1 MNENDIT
8 TVKLVINS
16 ESANSELGKVKKNIE
31 DLTGKLLEA
40 SKAGDKV
47 LADIYTKDIKKAEAQ
62 MKRIETRAKTV
73 EGVLQ
78 NLDKATPKKLKDT
91 MNAISKELN
100 SGNIERGS
108 KEWNTLTEAMR
119 RCDEQLKS
127 IRTEMKAAPKDMRSL
142 SDKVADWG
150 QKWVGISTTFTL
162 GKNMVGN
169 VISQARQYVQAYA
182 TMQEAEANV
191 IKYTGMTREQVADL
205 NEELKKMDT
214 RTPREQLNALAGDA
228 GRLGITTKEAVLE
241 YVDAADKINVA
252 LGEDLGEDAT
262 KNIAKLAQMFGEDDT
277 LGLRGAML
285 ATGSTVNTLGQKSA
299 AAESF
304 LVQFT
309 ARVGGAA
316 HQAKIAQTDILGFAA
331 AMDENMLR
339 EETSATAYQKILM
352 KMYTDTDKFANAA
365 GIELSTFSKLLKEDA
380 NEALLQFAEGLSKK
394 GGLADLAPI
403 FGDLQTEGAGVST
416 VLSVM
421 AGKAD
426 EIREHQKLANEAYRE
441 GTSILEEFE
450 VQNGTVQAGLDKAK
464 KHFAEIGIKLGEQLL
479 PLMTRGVHLTSTWL
493 KILSSMISFMVK
505 YNVEILTVAGSI
517 AFYVAMIN
525 KEIIANKLRVF
536 WEGKVVTAFK
546 ATMAASKKLWATLAA
561 NPWAALVAVVTSL
574 TVIIAR
580 YIKRTREAQQATSA
594 LAEAQSEA
602 SKETK
607 TEEERIRRLL
617 SIAKEEKRSK
627 EERLEAIKKLNE
639 ISPEYFKNL
648 SLETINTDKAT
659 QAVNRYITAMRLK
672 KQIEKAEAK
681 KEEIE
686 GKIDGLYDL
695 SLEPTKLSFW
705 DSLKVSLPFGKK
717 MGMAGAEVA
726 SEKRLELRE
735 QVKQLQKE
743 NKILEQ
749 NIEKWVNEL
758 IALQSTNPEKTGGGG
773 GGGGTP
779 SDDAIKAAKAELQR
793 QAELQKM
800 QQRLLYESGQVNQE
814 QYAKALLDIDAE
826 MYAAQRDLYA
836 EHSAEWLELENK
848 RLDTEKQKRKE
859 SNDWSM
865 ADIERQEK
873 EETKLLK
880 EQHAKGVVSDKQY
893 QEELTRIQVK
903 YLRRRAEEAK
913 KWGQDSRQ
921 YEEQAEQLLLDDQ
934 LAKQR
939 EFLEKATAMRE
950 EYSKKSIEQ
959 RKTDEL
965 ALLDELYKKQ
975 LVSEEEYQR
984 FKKQIEYKYAKEGQG
999 DSTANLGGSTDDLS
1013 QGVLAIGDAI
1023 DNLNA
1028 KLLDGKAE
1036 WEDYAAIAVQSIGM
1050 INAIMG
1056 AASQYME
1063 ACYDAESAAVE
1074 ARYDKEI
1081 EAAGGNQ
1088 KKIKAIEKRK
1098 QDELA
1103 ELKTKYN
1110 ERAMAIEIA
1119 QAVASTAMAAINAY
1133 ASAAA
1138 IPAVGYILG
1147 PIAAAAALAAGGLQ
1161 IATIKKQHQAEAAGY
1176 YSGGFTGGRRYRQV
1190 AGVVHEGEFV
1200 ANHEAVNNPN
1210 VLPILNLIDQAQRN
1224 NTVGSLTAA
1233 DVSRSISAP
1242 LGTAA
1247 GVQAAVPT
1255 IQVVDS
1261 GQQRTAETIDRL
1273 ADVLEDGIQSYTVLE
1288 GPDGFEAKW
1297 NKYQQLKKNKKG

>member
-40 SKAGDKV
+40 RKAGDKV

-78 NLDKATPKKLKDT
+78 NLDKATPKKLKET
-91 MNAISKELN
+91 MNAIVKELN

-108 KEWNTLTEAMR
+108 KEWKVLTEALR
-119 RCDEQLKS
+119 KCKAELADVNK
-127 IRTEMKAAPKDMRSL
+127 EMSAAGSN
-142 SDKVADWG
+142 SDRFAKWG
-150 QKWVGISTTFTL
+150 QKWVGIVTTFSL
-162 GKNMVGN
+162 GKDLANQV
-169 VISQARQYVQAYA
+169 VSTARQYVQAYA
-182 TMQEAEANV
+182 TMQEAESQV
-191 IKYTGMTREQVADL
+191 IKYTGMTREEVADL

-441 GTSILEEFE
+441 GTSILAEFE

-464 KHFAEIGIKLGEQLL
+464 KNFAEIGIKLGEQLL
-479 PLMTRGVHLTSTWL
+479 PIMANGIHLTSTGL
-493 KILSSMISFMVK
+493 KLLSSMISFMVK

-536 WEGKVVTAFK
+536 WETKVVVAFK

-561 NPWAALVAVVTSL
+561 NPYTALIAAVTSL

-580 YIKRTREAQQATSA
+580 YIKRTNEAARAARA
-594 LAEAQSEA
+594 LAEVQSA
-602 SKETK
+602 AAKETK
-607 TEEERIRRLL
+607 TEEDQMRRLL
-617 SIAKEEKRSK
+617 SIAQDEKRTK

-639 ISPEYFKNL
+639 ISPEYLGNL
-648 SLETINTDKAT
+648 NLETINTDKAT

-672 KQIEKAEAK
+672 KKIEKAEAK
-681 KEEIE
+681 REELAEGIE
-686 GKIDGLYDL
+686 EDTEKQSSKTGWANLLQRMGNNTLATLILLNGANNLAKD
-695 SLEPTKLSFW
+695 
-705 DSLKVSLPFGKK
+705 VSAKQEQ
-717 MGMAGAEVA
+717 MA
-726 SEKRLELRE
+726 ELD
-735 QVKQLQKE
+735 K
-743 NKILEQ
+743 
-749 NIEKWVNEL
+749 NIEQWTSDLLK
-758 IALQSTNPEKTGGGG
+758 LQATTSTNTNGGGG
-773 GGGGTP
+773 GGGGNP
-779 SDDAIKAAKAELQR
+779 DDDAIKAAKAELQR
-793 QAELQKM
+793 LADIQKLK
-800 QQRLLYESGQVNQE
+800 QRLLYESGQVNQE

-880 EQHAKGVVSDKQY
+880 EQHAKGIVSDKQY
-893 QEELTRIQVK
+893 QEELTKIQVK

-913 KWGQDSRQ
+913 KWGQDARQ

-939 EFLEKATAMRE
+939 EFLEKAAAMRE

-965 ALLDELYKKQ
+965 ALLDELYSRQ
-975 LVSEEEYQR
+975 MVSEAEYQKFR
-984 FKKQIEYKYAKEGQG
+984 KQIEYKYAKEEQG

-1056 AASQYME
+1056 AASEYME
-1063 ACYDAESAAVE
+1063 ACYDAEAAAVE
-1074 ARYDKEI
+1074 ERYDKEI
-1081 EAAGGNQ
+1081 DAAGNN
-1088 KKIKAIEKRK
+1088 KKKVKDLEAKKEA
-1098 QDELA
+1098 ELA

-1110 ERAMAIEIA
+1110 ERAMKIEIA
-1119 QAVASTAMAAINAY
+1119 QAVASTAMSAINAY

-1138 IPAVGYILG
+1138 IPVIGWIMG
-1147 PIAAAAALAAGGLQ
+1147 PIAAAAALAAGALQ
-1161 IATIKKQHQAEAAGY
+1161 IASIKKQHQAESAGY
-1176 YSGGFTGGRRYRQV
+1176 YEGGFTGGRKYKQV

-1200 ANHEAVNNPN
+1200 ANHDAVNNPN
-1210 VLPILNLIDQAQRN
+1210 LMPVLSLIDQAQKT

-1242 LGTAA
+1242 LATNA
-1247 GVQAAVPT
+1247 GVASAVPS

-1273 ADVLEDGIQSYTVLE
+1273 ADVLESGIQSYTVLD
-1288 GPDGFEAKW
+1288 GPDGLDAKW
-1297 NKYQQLKKNKKG
+1297 NKYKQLKKNKEG

>member
-31 DLTGKLLEA
+31 DLKGKLLEA
-40 SKAGDKV
+40 RKAGDNV

-78 NLDKATPKKLKDT
+78 NLDRATPKKLKET

-127 IRTEMKAAPKDMRSL
+127 IRSEMKAAPKDMRSL

-150 QKWVGISTTFTL
+150 QKWVGISTTFTV
-162 GKNMVGN
+162 GKNLAAGVVAN
-169 VISQARQYVQAYA
+169 ARQYVQAYA
-182 TMQEAEANV
+182 DMQEAESQV
-191 IKYTGMTREQVADL
+191 IKYTGMAREQVADL
-205 NEELKKMDT
+205 NEDLKKMDT

-228 GRLGITTKEAVLE
+228 GRLGITSKEGILE
-241 YVDAADKINVA
+241 FVDAADKINVA
-252 LGEDLGEDAT
+252 LGEDLGEDAV
-262 KNIAKLAQMFGEDDT
+262 KNIGKLAQMFGEDKN

-285 ATGSTVNTLGQKSA
+285 ATGSTINAVAQSCSA
-299 AAESF
+299 SEPF

-309 ARVGGAA
+309 SRVAGAA
-316 HQAKIAQTDILGFAA
+316 HQAGIAQADILGFAA
-331 AMDENMLR
+331 SMDENMLR

-403 FGDLQTEGAGVST
+403 FGDLKTEGAGVST

-441 GTSILEEFE
+441 GTSILAEFE

-464 KHFAEIGIKLGEQLL
+464 KHFAEIGITLGEQLL
-479 PLMTRGVHLTSTWL
+479 PIMTNGIHLTSKGMKL
-493 KILSSMISFMVK
+493 LSSMIAFMVK

-536 WEGKVVTAFK
+536 WETKVVVAFK

-561 NPWAALVAVVTSL
+561 NPYTALIAAVTSL

-580 YIKRTREAQQATSA
+580 YIKRTNEAARAASA
-594 LAEAQSEA
+594 LAEVQRAA
-602 SKETK
+602 AKETK
-607 TEEERIRRLL
+607 TEEEQMRRLL
-617 SIAKEEKRSK
+617 SIAKDEKRSK
-627 EERLEAIKKLNE
+627 EERLVAIKQLNE
-639 ISPEYFKNL
+639 ISPEYLGNL
-648 SLETINTDKAT
+648 NLEAINTDKAT

-672 KQIEKAEAK
+672 KKIEKAEAK
-681 KEEIE
+681 REELTEGIE
-686 GKIDGLYDL
+686 QD
-695 SLEPTKLSFW
+695 
-705 DSLKVSLPFGKK
+705 
-717 MGMAGAEVA
+717 
-726 SEKRLELRE
+726 
-735 QVKQLQKE
+735 
-743 NKILEQ
+743 
-749 NIEKWVNEL
+749 IEKQTSKTGWAKMFQRMGNTPLAELILMNNAINLAKDVSAKQAQMEELDKSIEQWTSDL
-758 IALQSTNPEKTGGGG
+758 IALQATGSTNTNGGGG
-773 GGGGTP
+773 GGGGNP
-779 SDDAIKAAKAELQR
+779 EVEEAKKKLQL

-800 QQRLLYESGQVNQE
+800 VQRLKYEEGQINHE
-814 QYAKALLDIDAE
+814 QYTQALLAIDE
-826 MYAAQRDLYA
+826 DMYEQQRDLYVKDT
-836 EHSAEWLELENK
+836 AEWLELENK
-848 RLDTEKQKRKE
+848 RLDTAQKKRDTEKENRKKQH
-859 SNDWSM
+859 DWSI

-873 EETKLLK
+873 EELNAKKQELAEGKIT
-880 EQHAKGVVSDKQY
+880 EQQY
-893 QEELTRIQVK
+893 QEEVLRIREE
-903 YLRRRAEEAK
+903 YLNRRIDLSKEY
-913 KWGQDSRQ
+913 GQDATK
-921 YEEQAEQLLLDDQ
+921 YEEEKEQMLLDDQ
-934 LAKQR
+934 LEKQR
-939 EFLEKATAMRE
+939 QFLEKVNEMRK
-950 EYSKKSIEQ
+950 EYSKKSIEE
-959 RKTDEL
+959 RKADEL
-965 ALLDELYKKQ
+965 AWLEELKKKGMISD
-975 LVSEEEYQR
+975 SEYDR
-984 FKKQIEYKYAKEGQG
+984 FKGQINYKYDKEDQN
-999 DSTANLGGSTDDLS
+999 DNTANLGGSTDDLS
-1013 QGVLAIGDAI
+1013 GGVLAIGDAI
-1023 DNLNA
+1023 DNLNK

-1056 AASQYME
+1056 AASEYME

-1081 EAAGGNQ
+1081 DAAGNN
-1088 KKIKAIEKRK
+1088 KKKVKELEAKKEA
-1098 QDELA
+1098 ELA

-1110 ERAMAIEIA
+1110 ERAMKIEIA
-1119 QAVASTAMAAINAY
+1119 QAVASTAMSAINAY
-1133 ASAAA
+1133 SSASA
-1138 IPAVGYILG
+1138 IPLIGWIMG
-1147 PIAAAAALAAGGLQ
+1147 PIAAAAALAAGALQ
-1161 IATIKKQHQAEAAGY
+1161 IASIKKQHQAESAGY
-1176 YSGGFTGGRRYRQV
+1176 YEGGFTGGRKYKQV

-1200 ANHEAVNNPN
+1200 ANHNAVNNPN
-1210 VLPILNLIDQAQRN
+1210 LMPVLNLIDQAQRS

-1247 GVQAAVPT
+1247 GVQAAVPS

-1273 ADVLEDGIQSYTVLE
+1273 SDILDGGLQSYTVLD
-1288 GPDGFEAKW
+1288 GPDGFASKW
-1297 NKYQQLKKNKKG
+1297 KKYQQLQKNKNG

>member
-1 MNENDIT
+1 MNETEI
-8 TVKLVINS
+8 
-16 ESANSELGKVKKNIE
+16 
-31 DLTGKLLEA
+31 
-40 SKAGDKV
+40 
-47 LADIYTKDIKKAEAQ
+47 
-62 MKRIETRAKTV
+62 KTV
-73 EGVLQ
+73 ELIINNEKARKKLSELEQDFAKVVKKKDEALAMGDWDGVKKATAEARKLERQ
-78 NLDKATPKKLKDT
+78 MDGVRTRAESVGKVLTNLDKATPKQLQNTIKQ
-91 MNAISKELN
+91 IERSLN
-100 SGNIERGS
+100 SGTIERGS
-108 KEWNTLTEAMR
+108 KEWRTMTEQLR
-119 RCDEQLKS
+119 RCKQQ
-127 IRTEMKAAPKDMRSL
+127 L
-142 SDKVADWG
+142 SDVRREMDAAGSSSDRFAAWG
-150 QKWVGISTTFTL
+150 QKWVGIATTFTL
-162 GKNMVGN
+162 GKNLASQVVGT
-169 VISQARQYVQAYA
+169 ARQYVQAYA

-191 IKYTGMTREQVADL
+191 MKYTGMTKEQVADL

-214 RTPREQLNALAGDA
+214 RTPREQLNALAGEA
-228 GRLGITTKEAVLE
+228 GRLGITSKEGLLE
-241 YVDAADKINVA
+241 FVDAADKINVA
-252 LGEDLGEDAT
+252 LGEDLGEDAVL
-262 KNIAKLAQMFGEDDT
+262 NIGKLAQMFGEDET
-277 LGLRGAML
+277 KGLRGAML
-285 ATGSTVNTLGQKSA
+285 ATGSTVNAVAQSCSA
-299 AAESF
+299 SEPF
-304 LVQFT
+304 LVQFA
-309 ARVGGAA
+309 ARVAGAA
-316 HQAKIAQTDILGFAA
+316 HQAGIAQTDILGFAA

-339 EETSATAYQKILM
+339 EETSATAYQKILI
-352 KMYTDTDKFANAA
+352 KMNTDTEKFANAA
-365 GIELSTFSKLLKEDA
+365 GLELSSFSKLLKEDA

-403 FGDLQTEGAGVST
+403 FGDLKTEGAGVST

-441 GTSILEEFE
+441 GTSILKEFN
-450 VQNGTVQAGLDKAK
+450 VQNTTDQAKLEKGRKRLD
-464 KHFAEIGIKLGEQLL
+464 EISIKLGKQLL
-479 PLMTRGVHLTSTWL
+479 PIMSNGIHLTSTSMKL
-493 KILSSMISFMVK
+493 LSSMISFMVK
-505 YNVEILTVAGSI
+505 YSAEIAAVSGAI
-517 AFYVAMIN
+517 AFYTAWVY
-525 KEIIANKLRVF
+525 KSVIADKLQVL
-536 WEGKVVTAFK
+536 WKTKVVTAFN
-546 ATMAASKKLWATLAA
+546 ATTAAAKKLWASLAA
-561 NPWAALVAVVTSL
+561 NPWIALAAGIAAAGVAIYKFVQRSQEAKKIVGDVNEAATKSYAAEEAKIRELTAIIEDNNVSL
-574 TVIIAR
+574 TLRNKKLEELKGIVPGYHASLTTEGELINHNTEAITAYLKAKEMEIRLDAILEKKRELMAKRTEDELKQQKAQGKMEGLNKKGLGYDYWSGVNNRAGRRIAR
-580 YIKRTREAQQATSA
+580 TDEA
-594 LAEAQSEA
+594 LAELDALY
-602 SKETK
+602 K
-607 TEEERIRRLL
+607 
-617 SIAKEEKRSK
+617 SIA
-627 EERLEAIKKLNE
+627 A
-639 ISPEYFKNL
+639 EY
-648 SLETINTDKAT
+648 TPT
-659 QAVNRYITAMRLK
+659 VNPNP
-672 KQIEKAEAK
+672 
-681 KEEIE
+681 
-686 GKIDGLYDL
+686 D
-695 SLEPTKLSFW
+695 PT
-705 DSLKVSLPFGKK
+705 
-717 MGMAGAEVA
+717 
-726 SEKRLELRE
+726 
-735 QVKQLQKE
+735 
-743 NKILEQ
+743 
-749 NIEKWVNEL
+749 
-758 IALQSTNPEKTGGGG
+758 KTGGGG

-836 EHSAEWLELENK
+836 NYSAEWLELENK

-880 EQHAKGVVSDKQY
+880 EQHAQGIVSDRQY
-893 QEELTRIQVK
+893 QEELTRIKVK

-913 KWGQDSRQ
+913 KWGQDARQ

-939 EFLEKATAMRE
+939 EFLEKAAAMRE
-950 EYSKKSIEQ
+950 EYTKKSIEQ

-1297 NKYQQLKKNKKG
+1297 NKYQQLKKRKNG

>member
-1 MNENDIT
+1 MNETEIKTVELIINNEKAAKKLTELERQMDIIAQKKEQAMRMGDWDG
-8 TVKLVINS
+8 VKNATREAKKLERQMEGVRTRA
-16 ESANSELGKVKKNIE
+16 ESVG
-31 DLTGKLLEA
+31 
-40 SKAGDKV
+40 KV
-47 LADIYTKDIKKAEAQ
+47 LA
-62 MKRIETRAKTV
+62 
-73 EGVLQ
+73 
-78 NLDKATPKKLKDT
+78 NLDKATPKQLQNTIKQIERT
-91 MNAISKELN
+91 LN
-100 SGNIERGS
+100 SGTIERGS
-108 KEWNTLTEAMR
+108 KEWRMMTEQLR
-119 RCDEQLKS
+119 RCKQQ
-127 IRTEMKAAPKDMRSL
+127 L
-142 SDKVADWG
+142 SDVNKEMSAAGSNSDRFAKWG
-150 QKWVGISTTFTL
+150 QKWVGIVTTFSL
-162 GKNMVGN
+162 GKDLANQIVGT
-169 VISQARQYVQAYA
+169 ARQYVQAYA

-191 IKYTGMTREQVADL
+191 MKYTGMTKEQVADL

-214 RTPREQLNALAGDA
+214 RTPREQLNALAGEA
-228 GRLGITTKEAVLE
+228 GRLGITSKEGLLE
-241 YVDAADKINVA
+241 FVDAADKINVA
-252 LGEDLGEDAT
+252 LGEDLGEDAVL
-262 KNIAKLAQMFGEDDT
+262 NIGKLAQMFGEDET
-277 LGLRGAML
+277 KGLRGAML
-285 ATGSTVNTLGQKSA
+285 ATGSTVNAVAQSCSA
-299 AAESF
+299 SEPF
-304 LVQFT
+304 LVQFA
-309 ARVGGAA
+309 ARVAGAA
-316 HQAKIAQTDILGFAA
+316 HQAGIAQTDILGFAA

-339 EETSATAYQKILM
+339 EETSATAYQKILI
-352 KMYTDTDKFANAA
+352 KMNTDTEKFANAA
-365 GIELSTFSKLLKEDA
+365 GLELSSFSKLLKEDA

-403 FGDLQTEGAGVST
+403 FGDLKTEGAGVST

-441 GTSILEEFE
+441 GTSILKEFN
-450 VQNGTVQAGLDKAK
+450 VQNTTDQANLEKARKRLD
-464 KHFAEIGIKLGEQLL
+464 EISIKLGKQLL
-479 PLMTRGVHLTSTWL
+479 PIMSNGMHLTSKSL
-493 KILSSMISFMVK
+493 KLLSTMISFMVK

-536 WEGKVVTAFK
+536 WETKVVAAFK

-561 NPWAALVAVVTSL
+561 NPYVAIVAAVTSL

-580 YIKRTREAQQATSA
+580 YIKRTNEAARAARA
-594 LAEAQSEA
+594 LAEVQSA
-602 SKETK
+602 AAKETK
-607 TEEERIRRLL
+607 TEEDQMRRLL
-617 SIAKEEKRSK
+617 SIAQDEKRTK
-627 EERLEAIKKLNE
+627 EERLVAIKQLNE
-639 ISPEYFKNL
+639 ISPEYLGNL
-648 SLETINTDKAT
+648 KLETINTDEAT
-659 QAVNRYITAMRLK
+659 KAVNRYITAMRLK
-672 KQIEKAEAK
+672 KKIEKAEAK
-681 KEEIE
+681 REELSEGIE
-686 GKIDGLYDL
+686 QDVEKQTSKTGWAKMFQRMGNTPLATLFLLNGANNLAKD
-695 SLEPTKLSFW
+695 
-705 DSLKVSLPFGKK
+705 VSAKQAQ
-717 MGMAGAEVA
+717 ME
-726 SEKRLELRE
+726 ELDKSIE
-735 QVKQLQKE
+735 Q
-743 NKILEQ
+743 
-749 NIEKWVNEL
+749 WTSDL
-758 IALQSTNPEKTGGGG
+758 IALQATGSTNTNGGGG
-773 GGGGTP
+773 GGGGNP
-779 SDDAIKAAKAELQR
+779 DDEAIKKAKAELQR
-793 QAELQKM
+793 LADIQKL
-800 QQRLLYESGQVNQE
+800 QQRLLYESGQINQE
-814 QYAKALLDIDAE
+814 QYAQKLLDIDAE

-836 EHSAEWLELENK
+836 QYSEEWLQLENK
-848 RLDTEKQKRKE
+848 RLDTEQQQRKQ

-873 EETKLLK
+873 EELKLLK
-880 EQHAKGVVSDKQY
+880 EQHAKGNIDKKQY
-893 QEELTRIQVK
+893 QEELTKIQVK

-913 KWGQDSRQ
+913 KWGDDARQ

-939 EFLEKATAMRE
+939 EFLEKAAAMRE

-975 LVSEEEYQR
+975 LVSEAEYQKFR
-984 FKKQIEYKYAKEGQG
+984 KQINYKYAKEDQN
-999 DSTANLGGSTDDLS
+999 DNTANLGGSTDDLS

-1088 KKIKAIEKRK
+1088 KKISAIEKRK

-1242 LGTAA
+1242 LATNA

-1261 GQQRTAETIDRL
+1261 GHQRTAETIDRL
-1273 ADVLEDGIQSYTVLE
+1273 ADVLEAGIQSYTVLE

-1297 NKYQQLKKNKKG
+1297 NKYQQLKKRKNG

>member
-1 MNENDIT
+1 
-8 TVKLVINS
+8 
-16 ESANSELGKVKKNIE
+16 
-31 DLTGKLLEA
+31 
-40 SKAGDKV
+40 
-47 LADIYTKDIKKAEAQ
+47 
-62 MKRIETRAKTV
+62 
-73 EGVLQ
+73 
-78 NLDKATPKKLKDT
+78 
-91 MNAISKELN
+91 
-100 SGNIERGS
+100 
-108 KEWNTLTEAMR
+108 
-119 RCDEQLKS
+119 
-127 IRTEMKAAPKDMRSL
+127 
-142 SDKVADWG
+142 
-150 QKWVGISTTFTL
+150 
-162 GKNMVGN
+162 
-169 VISQARQYVQAYA
+169 
-182 TMQEAEANV
+182 MQEAESQV
-191 IKYTGMTREQVADL
+191 MKYTGMAKEQVADL

-352 KMYTDTDKFANAA
+352 KMYTDTDKFASAA

-403 FGDLQTEGAGVST
+403 FGDLKTEGAGVST

-441 GTSILEEFE
+441 GTSILAEFE

-479 PLMTRGVHLTSTWL
+479 PIMTQGIHLTSTSMKL
-493 KILSSMISFMVK
+493 LSSMISFMVK
-505 YNVEILTVAGSI
+505 YSAEIAAVSGAI
-517 AFYVAMIN
+517 AFYTAWVY
-525 KEIIANKLRVF
+525 KSVIADKLQVL
-536 WEGKVVTAFK
+536 WKTKVVTAFN
-546 ATMAASKKLWATLAA
+546 ATTAAAKKLWASLAA
-561 NPWAALVAVVTSL
+561 NPWIALAAGIAAAGVAIYKFVQRSQEAKKIVGDVNEAATKSYAAEEAKIRELTAIIEDNNISLQLRKEKLEELQSIVPGYHASL
-574 TVIIAR
+574 TEEGVLINNNTEAITEYLKAKEMEIRLDAILEKKRELMAKRTEDELKQRKAQDKMDGLNKKGLGYDYWSGVNNRAGRRIAR
-580 YIKRTREAQQATSA
+580 TDEA
-594 LAEAQSEA
+594 LAELDALYS
-602 SKETK
+602 
-607 TEEERIRRLL
+607 
-617 SIAKEEKRSK
+617 SIA
-627 EERLEAIKKLNE
+627 A
-639 ISPEYFKNL
+639 EY
-648 SLETINTDKAT
+648 T
-659 QAVNRYITAMRLK
+659 
-672 KQIEKAEAK
+672 
-681 KEEIE
+681 
-686 GKIDGLYDL
+686 
-695 SLEPTKLSFW
+695 PT
-705 DSLKVSLPFGKK
+705 
-717 MGMAGAEVA
+717 
-726 SEKRLELRE
+726 
-735 QVKQLQKE
+735 
-743 NKILEQ
+743 
-749 NIEKWVNEL
+749 
-758 IALQSTNPEKTGGGG
+758 TNPNPNPNPTKTGGGG

-836 EHSAEWLELENK
+836 NYSVEWLELENK

-880 EQHAKGVVSDKQY
+880 EQHAQGIVSDRQY
-893 QEELTRIQVK
+893 QEELTRIKVK

-913 KWGQDSRQ
+913 KWGQDARQ

-939 EFLEKATAMRE
+939 EFLEKAAAMRE
-950 EYSKKSIEQ
+950 EYTKKSIEQ

-1063 ACYDAESAAVE
+1063 ACYDAEAAAVE

-1261 GQQRTAETIDRL
+1261 GQQRTAETIDQLNAVL
-1273 ADVLEDGIQSYTVLE
+1273 AEGIRAVVAIE
-1288 GPDGFEAKW
+1288 GPDGIHEKYT
-1297 NKYQQLKKNKKG
+1297 KYQRLIRNKKG

>member
-1 MNENDIT
+1 MNETEIKTVELIINNEKAAKKLTELERQMDIIAQKKEQAMRMGDWDG
-8 TVKLVINS
+8 VKNATREAKKLERQMEGVRS
-16 ESANSELGKVKKNIE
+16 RAESVG
-31 DLTGKLLEA
+31 
-40 SKAGDKV
+40 KV
-47 LADIYTKDIKKAEAQ
+47 LA
-62 MKRIETRAKTV
+62 
-73 EGVLQ
+73 
-78 NLDKATPKKLKDT
+78 NLDKATPKQLQNTIKQIERT
-91 MNAISKELN
+91 LN
-100 SGNIERGS
+100 SGTIERGS
-108 KEWNTLTEAMR
+108 KEWQMMTEQLR
-119 RCDEQLKS
+119 RCKQQ
-127 IRTEMKAAPKDMRSL
+127 L
-142 SDKVADWG
+142 SDVNKEMSAAGSNSDRFAKWG
-150 QKWVGISTTFTL
+150 QKWVGIVTTFSL
-162 GKNMVGN
+162 GKDLANQVVGT
-169 VISQARQYVQAYA
+169 ARQYVQAYA
-182 TMQEAEANV
+182 TMQEAESQV
-191 IKYTGMTREQVADL
+191 IKYTGMTREEVADL

-403 FGDLQTEGAGVST
+403 FGDLKTEGAGVST

-441 GTSILEEFE
+441 GTSILAEFE

-464 KHFAEIGIKLGEQLL
+464 KNFAEISIKLGEQLL
-479 PLMTRGVHLTSTWL
+479 PIMANGIHLTSTGL
-493 KILSSMISFMVK
+493 KLLSSMISFMVK

-536 WEGKVVTAFK
+536 WETKVVVAFK

-561 NPWAALVAVVTSL
+561 NPYTALIAAVTSL

-580 YIKRTREAQQATSA
+580 YIKRTNEAARAARA
-594 LAEAQSEA
+594 LAEVQSA
-602 SKETK
+602 AAKETK
-607 TEEERIRRLL
+607 TEEDQMRRLL
-617 SIAKEEKRSK
+617 SIAKDEKRSK
-627 EERLEAIKKLNE
+627 EERLVAIKQLNE
-639 ISPEYFKNL
+639 ISPEYLGNL
-648 SLETINTDKAT
+648 NLEAINTDKAT

-672 KQIEKAEAK
+672 KKIEKAEAK
-681 KEEIE
+681 REELEEEI
-686 GKIDGLYDL
+686 GAATQKIEKKEKWLNWMQYSGENPFT
-695 SLEPTKLSFW
+695 SLLLLQSIN
-705 DSLKVSLPFGKK
+705 LKK
-717 MGMAGAEVA
+717 EVA
-726 SEKRLELRE
+726 DKQTQMTELDEKIN
-735 QVKQLQKE
+735 Q
-743 NKILEQ
+743 
-749 NIEKWVNEL
+749 WTSEL
-758 IALQSTNPEKTGGGG
+758 ISLQATTSTNTNGGGG

-779 SDDAIKAAKAELQR
+779 DEDAIKEAKAKLKQV
-793 QAELQKM
+793 ADMMKL
-800 QQRLLYESGQVNQE
+800 QQRLLYESGQINQE
-814 QYAKALLDIDAE
+814 QYARAILDIDAR
-826 MYAAQRDLYA
+826 MYEDQRNLYA
-836 EHSAEWLELENK
+836 VHSAEWLELENK
-848 RLDTEKQKRKE
+848 RLDTMQQVTKQ
-859 SNDWSM
+859 NNAWSI
-865 ADIERQEK
+865 AELDRQEK
-873 EETKLLK
+873 K
-880 EQHAKGVVSDKQY
+880 ELDALDKFYAKGTINEKQY
-893 QEELTRIQVK
+893 QEKLTEIKVK
-903 YLRRRAEEAK
+903 YLRERALEAK
-913 KWGQDSRQ
+913 TWAQ
-921 YEEQAEQLLLDDQ
+921 YEEAQKYDAQAEQLLLDQQ
-934 LAKQR
+934 LAKQK
-939 EFLEKATAMRE
+939 EFWEKVTDFSN
-950 EYSKKSIEQ
+950 EYCKKSIKE
-959 RKTDEL
+959 RMDEEIKFLNEL
-965 ALLDELYKKQ
+965 AAKRM
-975 LVSEEEYQR
+975 VTEEQYIR
-984 FKKQIEYKYAKEGQG
+984 FRKQIDYKYAKEDQN
-999 DSTANLGGSTDDLS
+999 DNTANLGGSTDDLS
-1013 QGVLAIGDAI
+1013 GGVLAIGDAI

-1028 KLLDGKAE
+1028 KLLEGSAE

-1056 AASQYME
+1056 AASDYMQ

-1081 EAAGGNQ
+1081 DAAGNN
-1088 KKIKAIEKRK
+1088 KKKVKELEAKKEA
-1098 QDELA
+1098 ELA

-1110 ERAMAIEIA
+1110 ERAMKIEIA
-1119 QAVASTAMAAINAY
+1119 QAVASTAMSAINAY

-1138 IPAVGYILG
+1138 IPVIGWIMG
-1147 PIAAAAALAAGGLQ
+1147 PIAAAAALAAGALQ
-1161 IATIKKQHQAEAAGY
+1161 IASIKKQHQAESAGY
-1176 YSGGFTGGRRYRQV
+1176 YEGGFTGGRKYKQV

-1200 ANHEAVNNPN
+1200 ANHDAVNNPN
-1210 VLPILNLIDQAQRN
+1210 LMPVLSLIDQAQKT

-1247 GVQAAVPT
+1247 GVQAAVPS

-1261 GQQRTAETIDRL
+1261 GQQRTAETIDQLNAVL
-1273 ADVLEDGIQSYTVLE
+1273 AGGIHAVVTIE
-1288 GPDGFEAKW
+1288 GPDGIHE
-1297 NKYQQLKKNKKG
+1297 KYTKYKRLIKNKEG

>member
-1 MNENDIT
+1 MDNTETKIVELIINND
-8 TVKLVINS
+8 K
-16 ESANSELGKVKKNIE
+16 ARKKMAELEKDFEAVKKAKE
-31 DLTGKLLEA
+31 
-40 SKAGDKV
+40 KA
-47 LADIYTKDIKKAEAQ
+47 LADGDWEGVKKATAAAKKLERQ
-62 MKRIETRAKTV
+62 MDGVRQRAESV
-73 EGVLQ
+73 RDVLSK
-78 NLDKATPKKLKDT
+78 LDKASPKQLQNTIKQIERT
-91 MNAISKELN
+91 LN
-100 SGNIERGS
+100 SGTIERGS
-108 KEWNTLTEAMR
+108 KEWLAMTDALR
-119 RCDEQLKS
+119 KCKAELANVNK
-127 IRTEMKAAPKDMRSL
+127 EMSAAGSN
-142 SDKVADWG
+142 SDRFAKWG
-150 QKWVGISTTFTL
+150 QKWVGIATTFTL
-162 GKNMVGN
+162 GKNLASQVVGT
-169 VISQARQYVQAYA
+169 ARQYVQAYA
-182 TMQEAEANV
+182 TMQEAESQV
-191 IKYTGMTREQVADL
+191 MKYTGMAKEQVADL

-479 PLMTRGVHLTSTWL
+479 PIMTQGIHLTSTSMKL
-493 KILSSMISFMVK
+493 LSSMISFMVK
-505 YNVEILTVAGSI
+505 YSAEIAAVSGAI
-517 AFYVAMIN
+517 AFYTAWVY
-525 KEIIANKLRVF
+525 KSVIADKLQVL
-536 WEGKVVTAFK
+536 WKTKVVTAFN
-546 ATMAASKKLWATLAA
+546 ATTAAARKLWASLAA
-561 NPWAALVAVVTSL
+561 NPWIALAAGIAAAGVAIYKFVQRSQEAKKIVGDVNEAATKSYAAEEAKIRELTAIIEDNNVSL
-574 TVIIAR
+574 TLRNKKLEELKSIVPGYHASLTEEGVLINNNTEAITEYLKAKEMEIRLDAILEKKRELMAKRTEDELKQRKAQDKMDGLNKKGIGYDYWSGVNNRAGRRIAR
-580 YIKRTREAQQATSA
+580 TDEA
-594 LAEAQSEA
+594 LAELDALY
-602 SKETK
+602 K
-607 TEEERIRRLL
+607 
-617 SIAKEEKRSK
+617 SIA
-627 EERLEAIKKLNE
+627 A
-639 ISPEYFKNL
+639 EY
-648 SLETINTDKAT
+648 TPT
-659 QAVNRYITAMRLK
+659 VNPNP
-672 KQIEKAEAK
+672 
-681 KEEIE
+681 
-686 GKIDGLYDL
+686 D
-695 SLEPTKLSFW
+695 PT
-705 DSLKVSLPFGKK
+705 
-717 MGMAGAEVA
+717 
-726 SEKRLELRE
+726 
-735 QVKQLQKE
+735 
-743 NKILEQ
+743 
-749 NIEKWVNEL
+749 
-758 IALQSTNPEKTGGGG
+758 KTGGGG
-773 GGGGTP
+773 GGGGTL

-836 EHSAEWLELENK
+836 NYSAEWLELENK

-873 EETKLLK
+873 EETKLMK
-880 EQHAKGVVSDKQY
+880 EQHAQGIVSDRQY
-893 QEELTRIQVK
+893 QEELTRIKVK

-913 KWGQDSRQ
+913 KWGQDARQ

-939 EFLEKATAMRE
+939 EFLEKAAAMRE
-950 EYSKKSIEQ
+950 EYTKKSIEQ

-1013 QGVLAIGDAI
+1013 GGVLAIGDAI

-1242 LGTAA
+1242 LGTVA

-1273 ADVLEDGIQSYTVLE
+1273 ADVLEGGIQSYTVLE

-1297 NKYQQLKKNKKG
+1297 NKYQRLKKNKG

>member
-1 MNENDIT
+1 MNETEIKTVELIINNEKAAKKLTELERQMDIIAQKKEQAMRMGDWDG
-8 TVKLVINS
+8 VKNATREAKKLERQMEGVRS
-16 ESANSELGKVKKNIE
+16 RAESVG
-31 DLTGKLLEA
+31 
-40 SKAGDKV
+40 KV
-47 LADIYTKDIKKAEAQ
+47 LA
-62 MKRIETRAKTV
+62 
-73 EGVLQ
+73 
-78 NLDKATPKKLKDT
+78 NLDKATPKQLQNTIKQMERT
-91 MNAISKELN
+91 LN
-100 SGNIERGS
+100 SGTIERGS
-108 KEWNTLTEAMR
+108 KEWRMMTEQLR
-119 RCDEQLKS
+119 RCKQQ
-127 IRTEMKAAPKDMRSL
+127 L
-142 SDKVADWG
+142 SDVRREMDATGSSSDRFAAWG
-150 QKWVGISTTFTL
+150 QKWVGIATTFTL
-162 GKNMVGN
+162 GKNLASQVVGT
-169 VISQARQYVQAYA
+169 ARQYVQAYA
-182 TMQEAEANV
+182 TMQEAESQV
-191 IKYTGMTREQVADL
+191 MKYTGMAKEPVADL

-403 FGDLQTEGAGVST
+403 FGDLKTEGAGVST

-441 GTSILEEFE
+441 GTSILEEFV

-479 PLMTRGVHLTSTWL
+479 PIMTHGIHLTSTSMKL
-493 KILSSMISFMVK
+493 LSSMISFMVK
-505 YNVEILTVAGSI
+505 YSAEIAAVSGAI
-517 AFYVAMIN
+517 AFYTAWVY
-525 KEIIANKLRVF
+525 KSVIADKLQVL
-536 WEGKVVTAFK
+536 WKTKVVTAFN
-546 ATMAASKKLWATLAA
+546 ATTAAAKKLWASLAA
-561 NPWAALVAVVTSL
+561 NPWIALAAGIAAAGVAIYKFVQRSQEAKKIVGDVNEAATKSYAAEEAKIRELTAIIEDNNVSL
-574 TVIIAR
+574 TLRNKKLEELKSIVPGYHASLTEEGVLIKNNTEAITEYLKAKEMEIRLDAILEKKRELMAKRTEDELKQRKAQDKMEGLNKKGLGYDYWSGVNKRAGRRIAR
-580 YIKRTREAQQATSA
+580 TDEA
-594 LAEAQSEA
+594 LAELDALY
-602 SKETK
+602 K
-607 TEEERIRRLL
+607 
-617 SIAKEEKRSK
+617 SIA
-627 EERLEAIKKLNE
+627 A
-639 ISPEYFKNL
+639 EY
-648 SLETINTDKAT
+648 TPT
-659 QAVNRYITAMRLK
+659 VNPNP
-672 KQIEKAEAK
+672 
-681 KEEIE
+681 
-686 GKIDGLYDL
+686 D
-695 SLEPTKLSFW
+695 PT
-705 DSLKVSLPFGKK
+705 
-717 MGMAGAEVA
+717 
-726 SEKRLELRE
+726 
-735 QVKQLQKE
+735 
-743 NKILEQ
+743 
-749 NIEKWVNEL
+749 
-758 IALQSTNPEKTGGGG
+758 KTGGGG

-793 QAELQKM
+793 QADLQKM

-836 EHSAEWLELENK
+836 NYSAEWLELENK

-880 EQHAKGVVSDKQY
+880 EQHAQGIVSDKQY

-913 KWGQDSRQ
+913 KWGQDARQ

-939 EFLEKATAMRE
+939 EFLEKAAAMRE
-950 EYSKKSIEQ
+950 EYTKKSIEQ

-1242 LGTAA
+1242 LGTVA

-1273 ADVLEDGIQSYTVLE
+1273 ADVLESGIQSYTVLE

-1297 NKYQQLKKNKKG
+1297 NKYQRLKKNKNG

>member
-1 MNENDIT
+1 MNETEIKTVELIINNEKAAKKLTELERQMDIIAQKKEQAMRMGDWDG
-8 TVKLVINS
+8 VKNATREAKKLERQMEGVRS
-16 ESANSELGKVKKNIE
+16 RAESVG
-31 DLTGKLLEA
+31 
-40 SKAGDKV
+40 KV
-47 LADIYTKDIKKAEAQ
+47 LA
-62 MKRIETRAKTV
+62 
-73 EGVLQ
+73 
-78 NLDKATPKKLKDT
+78 NLDKATPKQLQNTIKQIERT
-91 MNAISKELN
+91 LN
-100 SGNIERGS
+100 SGTIERGS
-108 KEWNTLTEAMR
+108 KEWRMMTEQLR
-119 RCDEQLKS
+119 RCKQQ
-127 IRTEMKAAPKDMRSL
+127 L
-142 SDKVADWG
+142 SDVNKEMSAAGSNSDRFAKWG
-150 QKWVGISTTFTL
+150 QKWVGIVTTFSL
-162 GKNMVGN
+162 GKDLANQVVGT
-169 VISQARQYVQAYA
+169 ARQYVQAYA

-191 IKYTGMTREQVADL
+191 MKYTGMTKEQVADL

-214 RTPREQLNALAGDA
+214 RTPREQLNALAGEA
-228 GRLGITTKEAVLE
+228 GRLGITSKEGLLE
-241 YVDAADKINVA
+241 FVDAADKINVA
-252 LGEDLGEDAT
+252 LGKDLGEDAVL
-262 KNIAKLAQMFGEDDT
+262 NIGKLAQMFGEDET
-277 LGLRGAML
+277 KGLRGAML
-285 ATGSTVNTLGQKSA
+285 ATGSTVNAVAQSCSA
-299 AAESF
+299 SEPF
-304 LVQFT
+304 LVQFA
-309 ARVGGAA
+309 ARVAGAA
-316 HQAKIAQTDILGFAA
+316 HQAGIAQTDILGFAA

-339 EETSATAYQKILM
+339 EETSATAYQKILI
-352 KMYTDTDKFANAA
+352 KMNTDTEKFANAA
-365 GIELSTFSKLLKEDA
+365 GLELSSFSKLLKEDA

-403 FGDLQTEGAGVST
+403 FGDLKTEGAGVST

-441 GTSILEEFE
+441 GTSILKEFN
-450 VQNGTVQAGLDKAK
+450 VQNTTDQANLEKARKRLD
-464 KHFAEIGIKLGEQLL
+464 EISIKLGKQLL
-479 PLMTRGVHLTSTWL
+479 PIMSNGMHLTSKSL
-493 KILSSMISFMVK
+493 KLLSTMISFMVK

-536 WEGKVVTAFK
+536 WETKVVAAFK

-561 NPWAALVAVVTSL
+561 NPYVAIVAAVTSL

-580 YIKRTREAQQATSA
+580 YIKRTNEAARAARA
-594 LAEAQSEA
+594 LAEVQSA
-602 SKETK
+602 AAKETK
-607 TEEERIRRLL
+607 TEEDQMRRLL
-617 SIAKEEKRSK
+617 SIAQDEKRTK
-627 EERLEAIKKLNE
+627 EERLVAIKQLNE
-639 ISPEYFKNL
+639 ISPEYLGNL
-648 SLETINTDKAT
+648 KLETINTDEAT
-659 QAVNRYITAMRLK
+659 KAVNRYITAMRLK
-672 KQIEKAEAK
+672 KKIEKAEAK
-681 KEEIE
+681 REELSEGIE
-686 GKIDGLYDL
+686 QDVEKQTSKTGWAKMFQRMGNTPLATLFLLNGANNLAKD
-695 SLEPTKLSFW
+695 
-705 DSLKVSLPFGKK
+705 VSAKQAQ
-717 MGMAGAEVA
+717 ME
-726 SEKRLELRE
+726 ELDKSIE
-735 QVKQLQKE
+735 Q
-743 NKILEQ
+743 
-749 NIEKWVNEL
+749 WTSDL
-758 IALQSTNPEKTGGGG
+758 IALQATGSTNTNGGGG
-773 GGGGTP
+773 GGGGNP
-779 SDDAIKAAKAELQR
+779 DDEAIKKAKAELQR
-793 QAELQKM
+793 LADIQKL
-800 QQRLLYESGQVNQE
+800 QQRLLYESGQINQE
-814 QYAKALLDIDAE
+814 QYAQKLLDIDAE

-836 EHSAEWLELENK
+836 QYSEEWLQLENK
-848 RLDTEKQKRKE
+848 RLDTEQQQRKQ

-873 EETKLLK
+873 EELKLLK
-880 EQHAKGVVSDKQY
+880 EQHAKGNIDEKQY
-893 QEELTRIQVK
+893 QEELTKIQVK

-913 KWGQDSRQ
+913 KWGDDARQ

-939 EFLEKATAMRE
+939 EFLEKAAAMRE

-965 ALLDELYKKQ
+965 ALLDELYKRQ
-975 LVSEEEYQR
+975 MVSEAEYQR

-1063 ACYDAESAAVE
+1063 ACYDAEAAAVE

-1297 NKYQQLKKNKKG
+1297 NKYQRLKKNKNG

>member
-1 MNENDIT
+1 MNENEIK
-8 TVKLVINS
+8 TVELIINNDKARKKL
-16 ESANSELGKVKKNIE
+16 AELEEDFNAVNKVKEEALRVGDMSKFKE
-31 DLTGKLLEA
+31 ATKEAKKLERQMEGVRTRA
-40 SKAGDKV
+40 ESVGKV
-47 LADIYTKDIKKAEAQ
+47 LA
-62 MKRIETRAKTV
+62 
-73 EGVLQ
+73 
-78 NLDKATPKKLKDT
+78 NLDKASPKQLQNTIK
-91 MNAISKELN
+91 MIERSLN
-100 SGNIERGS
+100 SGTVERGS
-108 KEWNTLTEAMR
+108 KEWRTMTEQLR
-119 RCDEQLKS
+119 RCKQQ
-127 IRTEMKAAPKDMRSL
+127 L
-142 SDKVADWG
+142 SDVRREMDAAGSSSDRFAAWG
-150 QKWVGISTTFTL
+150 QKWVGIATTFTL
-162 GKNMVGN
+162 GKNLASQVVGT
-169 VISQARQYVQAYA
+169 ARQYVQAYA

-191 IKYTGMTREQVADL
+191 MKYTGMTKEQVADL

-214 RTPREQLNALAGDA
+214 RTPREQLNALAGEA
-228 GRLGITTKEAVLE
+228 GRLGITSKEGLLE
-241 YVDAADKINVA
+241 FVDAADKINVA
-252 LGEDLGEDAT
+252 LGEDLGEDAVL
-262 KNIAKLAQMFGEDDT
+262 NIGKLAQMFGEDET
-277 LGLRGAML
+277 KGLRGAML
-285 ATGSTVNTLGQKSA
+285 ATGSTVNAVAQSCSA
-299 AAESF
+299 SEPF
-304 LVQFT
+304 LVQFA
-309 ARVGGAA
+309 ARVAGAA
-316 HQAKIAQTDILGFAA
+316 HQAGIAQTDILGFAA

-339 EETSATAYQKILM
+339 EETSATAYQKILI
-352 KMYTDTDKFANAA
+352 KMNTDTEKFANAA
-365 GIELSTFSKLLKEDA
+365 GLELSSFSKLLKEDA

-403 FGDLQTEGAGVST
+403 FGDLKTEGAGVST

-441 GTSILEEFE
+441 GTSILKEFN
-450 VQNGTVQAGLDKAK
+450 VQNTTDQAKLEKGRKRLD
-464 KHFAEIGIKLGEQLL
+464 EISIKLGKQLL
-479 PLMTRGVHLTSTWL
+479 PIMSNGIHLTSTSMKL
-493 KILSSMISFMVK
+493 LSSMISFMVK
-505 YNVEILTVAGSI
+505 YSAEIAAVSGAI
-517 AFYVAMIN
+517 AFYTAWVY
-525 KEIIANKLRVF
+525 KSVIADKLQVL
-536 WEGKVVTAFK
+536 WKTKVVTAFN
-546 ATMAASKKLWATLAA
+546 ATTAAAKKLWASLAA
-561 NPWAALVAVVTSL
+561 NPWIALAAGIAAAGVAIYKFVQRSQEAKKIVGDVNEAATKSYAAEEAKIRELTAIIEDNNVSL
-574 TVIIAR
+574 TLRNKKLEELKGIVPGYHASLTTEGELINHNTEAITAYLKAKEMEIRLDAILEKKRELMAKRTEDELKQQKAQGKMEGLNKKGLGYDYWSGVNNRAGRRIAR
-580 YIKRTREAQQATSA
+580 TDEA
-594 LAEAQSEA
+594 LAELDALY
-602 SKETK
+602 K
-607 TEEERIRRLL
+607 
-617 SIAKEEKRSK
+617 SIA
-627 EERLEAIKKLNE
+627 A
-639 ISPEYFKNL
+639 EY
-648 SLETINTDKAT
+648 TPT
-659 QAVNRYITAMRLK
+659 VNPNP
-672 KQIEKAEAK
+672 
-681 KEEIE
+681 
-686 GKIDGLYDL
+686 D
-695 SLEPTKLSFW
+695 PT
-705 DSLKVSLPFGKK
+705 
-717 MGMAGAEVA
+717 
-726 SEKRLELRE
+726 
-735 QVKQLQKE
+735 
-743 NKILEQ
+743 
-749 NIEKWVNEL
+749 
-758 IALQSTNPEKTGGGG
+758 KTGGGG

-836 EHSAEWLELENK
+836 NYSAEWLELENK

-880 EQHAKGVVSDKQY
+880 EQHAQGIVSDRQY
-893 QEELTRIQVK
+893 QEELTRIKVK

-913 KWGQDSRQ
+913 KWGQDARQ

-939 EFLEKATAMRE
+939 EFLEKAAAMRE
-950 EYSKKSIEQ
+950 EYTKKSIEQ

-1063 ACYDAESAAVE
+1063 ACYDAEAAAVE

-1088 KKIKAIEKRK
+1088 KKISAIEKRK

-1242 LGTAA
+1242 LATNA

-1273 ADVLEDGIQSYTVLE
+1273 SDVLEAGIQSYTVLE

-1297 NKYQQLKKNKKG
+1297 NKYQQLKKRKNG

>member
-1 MNENDIT
+1 M
-8 TVKLVINS
+8 
-16 ESANSELGKVKKNIE
+16 
-31 DLTGKLLEA
+31 
-40 SKAGDKV
+40 
-47 LADIYTKDIKKAEAQ
+47 
-62 MKRIETRAKTV
+62 
-73 EGVLQ
+73 
-78 NLDKATPKKLKDT
+78 
-91 MNAISKELN
+91 
-100 SGNIERGS
+100 
-108 KEWNTLTEAMR
+108 
-119 RCDEQLKS
+119 
-127 IRTEMKAAPKDMRSL
+127 
-142 SDKVADWG
+142 
-150 QKWVGISTTFTL
+150 
-162 GKNMVGN
+162 
-169 VISQARQYVQAYA
+169 QAYA
-182 TMQEAEANV
+182 TMQEAESQV
-191 IKYTGMTREQVADL
+191 MKYTGMAKEQVADL

-352 KMYTDTDKFANAA
+352 KMYTDTDKFASAA

-403 FGDLQTEGAGVST
+403 FGDLKTEGAGVST

-441 GTSILEEFE
+441 GTSILAEFE

-479 PLMTRGVHLTSTWL
+479 PIMTQGIHLTSTSMKL
-493 KILSSMISFMVK
+493 LSSMISFMVK
-505 YNVEILTVAGSI
+505 YSAEIAAVSGAI
-517 AFYVAMIN
+517 AFYTAWVY
-525 KEIIANKLRVF
+525 KSVIADKLQVL
-536 WEGKVVTAFK
+536 WKTKVVTAFN
-546 ATMAASKKLWATLAA
+546 ATTAAAKKLWASLAA
-561 NPWAALVAVVTSL
+561 NPWIALAAGIAAAGVAIYKFVQRSQEAKKIVGDVNEAATKSYAAEEAKIRELTAIIEDNNISLQLRKEKLEELQSIVPGYHASL
-574 TVIIAR
+574 TEEGVLINNNTEAITEYLKAKEMEIRLDAILEKKRELMAKRTEDELKQRKAQDKMDGLNKKGLGYDYWSGVNNRAGRRIAR
-580 YIKRTREAQQATSA
+580 TDEA
-594 LAEAQSEA
+594 LAELDALYS
-602 SKETK
+602 
-607 TEEERIRRLL
+607 
-617 SIAKEEKRSK
+617 SIA
-627 EERLEAIKKLNE
+627 A
-639 ISPEYFKNL
+639 EY
-648 SLETINTDKAT
+648 T
-659 QAVNRYITAMRLK
+659 
-672 KQIEKAEAK
+672 
-681 KEEIE
+681 
-686 GKIDGLYDL
+686 
-695 SLEPTKLSFW
+695 PT
-705 DSLKVSLPFGKK
+705 
-717 MGMAGAEVA
+717 
-726 SEKRLELRE
+726 
-735 QVKQLQKE
+735 
-743 NKILEQ
+743 
-749 NIEKWVNEL
+749 
-758 IALQSTNPEKTGGGG
+758 TNPNPNPNPTKTGGGG

-836 EHSAEWLELENK
+836 NYSVEWLELENK

-880 EQHAKGVVSDKQY
+880 EQHAQGIVSDRQY
-893 QEELTRIQVK
+893 QEELTRIKVK

-913 KWGQDSRQ
+913 KWGQDARQ

-939 EFLEKATAMRE
+939 EFLEKAAAMRE
-950 EYSKKSIEQ
+950 EYTKKSIEQ

-1063 ACYDAESAAVE
+1063 ACYDAEAAAVE

-1261 GQQRTAETIDRL
+1261 GQQRTAETIDQLNAVL
-1273 ADVLEDGIQSYTVLE
+1273 AEGIRAVVAIE
-1288 GPDGFEAKW
+1288 GPDGIHEKYT
-1297 NKYQQLKKNKKG
+1297 KYQRLIRNKKG

>member
-1 MNENDIT
+1 MNETEIKTVELIINNEKAAKKLTELERQMDIIAQKKEQAMRMGDWDG
-8 TVKLVINS
+8 VKNATREAKKLERQMEGVRS
-16 ESANSELGKVKKNIE
+16 RAESVG
-31 DLTGKLLEA
+31 
-40 SKAGDKV
+40 KV
-47 LADIYTKDIKKAEAQ
+47 LA
-62 MKRIETRAKTV
+62 
-73 EGVLQ
+73 
-78 NLDKATPKKLKDT
+78 NLDKATPKQLQNTIKQIERT
-91 MNAISKELN
+91 LN
-100 SGNIERGS
+100 SGTIERGS
-108 KEWNTLTEAMR
+108 KEWRMMTEQLR
-119 RCDEQLKS
+119 RCKQQ
-127 IRTEMKAAPKDMRSL
+127 L
-142 SDKVADWG
+142 SDVNKEMSAAGSNSDRFAKWG
-150 QKWVGISTTFTL
+150 QKWVGIVTTFSL
-162 GKNMVGN
+162 GKDLANQIIGT
-169 VISQARQYVQAYA
+169 ARQYVQAYA
-182 TMQEAEANV
+182 TMQEAESQV
-191 IKYTGMTREQVADL
+191 IKYTGMTREEVADL
-205 NEELKKMDT
+205 NEELKRMDT

-228 GRLGITTKEAVLE
+228 GRLGITTKEGVLE

-403 FGDLQTEGAGVST
+403 FGDLKTEGAGVST

-441 GTSILEEFE
+441 GTSILAEFE

-464 KHFAEIGIKLGEQLL
+464 KNFAEIGITLGEQLL
-479 PLMTRGVHLTSTWL
+479 PIMANGIHLTSTGL
-493 KILSSMISFMVK
+493 KLLSSMISFMVK

-536 WEGKVVTAFK
+536 WETKVVAAFK

-561 NPWAALVAVVTSL
+561 NPYTALIAAVTSL

-580 YIKRTREAQQATSA
+580 YIKRTNEAARAARA
-594 LAEAQSEA
+594 LAEVQSA
-602 SKETK
+602 AAKETK
-607 TEEERIRRLL
+607 TEEDQMRRLL
-617 SIAKEEKRSK
+617 SIAQDEKRTK
-627 EERLEAIKKLNE
+627 EERLVAIKQLNE
-639 ISPEYFKNL
+639 ISPEYLGNL
-648 SLETINTDKAT
+648 KLETINTDEAT
-659 QAVNRYITAMRLK
+659 KAVNRYITAMRLK
-672 KQIEKAEAK
+672 KKIEKAEAK
-681 KEEIE
+681 REELSEGIE
-686 GKIDGLYDL
+686 QDVEKQTSKTGWAKMFQRMGNTPLATLFLLNGANNLAKD
-695 SLEPTKLSFW
+695 
-705 DSLKVSLPFGKK
+705 VSAKQAQ
-717 MGMAGAEVA
+717 ME
-726 SEKRLELRE
+726 ELDKSIE
-735 QVKQLQKE
+735 Q
-743 NKILEQ
+743 
-749 NIEKWVNEL
+749 WTSDL
-758 IALQSTNPEKTGGGG
+758 IALQATGSTNTNGGGG

-779 SDDAIKAAKAELQR
+779 AEDAIKAASKEMQR
-793 QAELQKM
+793 QAEMQKL
-800 QQRLLYESGQVNQE
+800 QQRLLYESGQINQE
-814 QYAKALLDIDAE
+814 QYAQKLLDIDAE
-826 MYAAQRDLYA
+826 MYTAQRDLYA
-836 EHSAEWLELENK
+836 QYSEEWLQLENK
-848 RLDTEKQKRKE
+848 RLDTEQQQRKQ

-873 EETKLLK
+873 EELKLLK
-880 EQHAKGVVSDKQY
+880 EQHAKGNIDERQY
-893 QEELTRIQVK
+893 QEELTKIQVK

-913 KWGQDSRQ
+913 KWGDDARQ

-939 EFLEKATAMRE
+939 EFLEKAAAMRE

-965 ALLDELYKKQ
+965 ALLDELYKRQ
-975 LVSEEEYQR
+975 MVSEAEYQKFR
-984 FKKQIEYKYAKEGQG
+984 KQINYKYAKEDQN
-999 DSTANLGGSTDDLS
+999 DNTANLGGSTDDLS

-1063 ACYDAESAAVE
+1063 ACYDAEAAAVE

-1273 ADVLEDGIQSYTVLE
+1273 ADVLDGGIQSYTVLE

-1297 NKYQQLKKNKKG
+1297 NKYQRLKKNKNG

>member
-1 MNENDIT
+1 MNENEIK
-8 TVKLVINS
+8 TVELIINNDKARKKL
-16 ESANSELGKVKKNIE
+16 AELEEDFNAVNKVKEEALRVGDMSKFKE
-31 DLTGKLLEA
+31 ATKEAKKLERQMEGVRTRA
-40 SKAGDKV
+40 ESVGKV
-47 LADIYTKDIKKAEAQ
+47 LA
-62 MKRIETRAKTV
+62 
-73 EGVLQ
+73 
-78 NLDKATPKKLKDT
+78 NLDKATPKQLQNTIKQ
-91 MNAISKELN
+91 IERSLN
-100 SGNIERGS
+100 SGTIERGS
-108 KEWNTLTEAMR
+108 KEWRTMTEQLR
-119 RCDEQLKS
+119 RCKQQ
-127 IRTEMKAAPKDMRSL
+127 L
-142 SDKVADWG
+142 SDVRREMDASGSSSDRFAAWG
-150 QKWVGISTTFTL
+150 QKWVGIATTFTL
-162 GKNMVGN
+162 GKNLASQVVGT
-169 VISQARQYVQAYA
+169 ARQYVQAYA
-182 TMQEAEANV
+182 TMQEAESQV
-191 IKYTGMTREQVADL
+191 MKYTGMTKEQVADL

-214 RTPREQLNALAGDA
+214 RTSREQLNALAGDA
-228 GRLGITTKEAVLE
+228 GRLGITSKEAILE
-241 YVDAADKINVA
+241 FVDAADKINVA
-252 LGEDLGEDAT
+252 LGEDLGEDAV
-262 KNIAKLAQMFGEDDT
+262 KNIGKLAKMFGEDDT

-285 ATGSTVNTLGQKSA
+285 ATGSAVNAVGQSCSA
-299 AAESF
+299 NEGF
-304 LVQFT
+304 LVEFT
-309 ARVGGAA
+309 ARVAGAA
-316 HQAKIAQTDILGFAA
+316 HQAGIAQTDILGFAA

-352 KMYTDTDKFANAA
+352 KMYTDTATFANAA
-365 GIELSTFSKLLKEDA
+365 GLELGGFEKLLKEDA
-380 NEALLQFAEGLSKK
+380 NEAMLQFAEGLSRK

-403 FGDLQTEGAGVST
+403 FGDLKTEGAGVST

-426 EIREHQKLANEAYRE
+426 EIRERQQKANEAYRE
-441 GTSILEEFE
+441 GTSILEEYE
-450 VQNGTVQAGLDKAK
+450 TQNGTVQAGLDKAK

-479 PLMTRGVHLTSTWL
+479 PIMTRGIHLTSTGMKL
-493 KILSSMISFMVK
+493 LSTMISFTMK
-505 YNVEILTVAGSI
+505 HGTEIAIVSGAL
-517 AFYVAMIN
+517 AFYTAWAY
-525 KEIIANKLRVF
+525 KSIIADKMQVL
-536 WEGKVVTAFK
+536 WKTKVVTAFN
-546 ATMAASKKLWATLAA
+546 ATAGAAKKLWAALAA
-561 NPWAALVAVVTSL
+561 NPWVALVAG
-574 TVIIAR
+574 
-580 YIKRTREAQQATSA
+580 
-594 LAEAQSEA
+594 
-602 SKETK
+602 
-607 TEEERIRRLL
+607 
-617 SIAKEEKRSK
+617 
-627 EERLEAIKKLNE
+627 
-639 ISPEYFKNL
+639 
-648 SLETINTDKAT
+648 
-659 QAVNRYITAMRLK
+659 ITAAGVAIYKFAQRS
-672 KQIEKAEAK
+672 QEAK
-681 KEEIE
+681 KIVGDVNEAATKSYAAEEAKIRELTAIIE
-686 GKIDGLYDL
+686 DNNV
-695 SLEPTKLSFW
+695 
-705 DSLKVSLPFGKK
+705 SLKLRNEKLEELKSIVPGYHASLTTEGELINHNTEAITEYLKAK
-717 MGMAGAEVA
+717 EMEI
-726 SEKRLELRE
+726 RLDA
-735 QVKQLQKE
+735 
-743 NKILEQ
+743 ILEKKRELMAKRTEDELKQ
-749 NIEKWVNEL
+749 RKAQGKMEGLNKKGLGYDYWSGVNKRAGNR
-758 IALQSTNPEKTGGGG
+758 IAKTDEALAKLDALYTSIAAEYTPTVNPNTNPTKTGGGG

-836 EHSAEWLELENK
+836 NYSAEWLELENK

-880 EQHAKGVVSDKQY
+880 EQYAQGSVSDKQY
-893 QEELTRIQVK
+893 QEELTRIQVR

-913 KWGQDSRQ
+913 KWGQDARQ

-934 LAKQR
+934 LTKQR
-939 EFLEKATAMRE
+939 EFLEKAAAMRE

-965 ALLDELYKKQ
+965 ALLNELYKKQ

-984 FKKQIEYKYAKEGQG
+984 FKKQIEYKYAKEEQG

-1242 LGTAA
+1242 LGTVA

-1273 ADVLEDGIQSYTVLE
+1273 SDVLESGIQSYTVLE

-1297 NKYQQLKKNKKG
+1297 NKYQRLKKNKG

>member
-1 MNENDIT
+1 MNETEIKTVELIINNEKAAKKLTELERQMDIIAQKKEQAMRMGDWDG
-8 TVKLVINS
+8 VKNATREAKKLERQMEGVRS
-16 ESANSELGKVKKNIE
+16 RAESVG
-31 DLTGKLLEA
+31 
-40 SKAGDKV
+40 KV
-47 LADIYTKDIKKAEAQ
+47 LA
-62 MKRIETRAKTV
+62 
-73 EGVLQ
+73 
-78 NLDKATPKKLKDT
+78 NLDKATPKQLQNTIKQ
-91 MNAISKELN
+91 IERSLN
-100 SGNIERGS
+100 SGTIERGS
-108 KEWNTLTEAMR
+108 KEWRMMTEQLR
-119 RCDEQLKS
+119 RCKQQ
-127 IRTEMKAAPKDMRSL
+127 L
-142 SDKVADWG
+142 SDVNKEMSAAGSNSDRFAKWG
-150 QKWVGISTTFTL
+150 QKWVGITTTFTL
-162 GKNMVGN
+162 GKDLANN
-169 VISQARQYVQAYA
+169 LISTARDYVQAYA
-182 TMQEAEANV
+182 TMQEAEAQV
-191 IKYTGMTREQVADL
+191 MKYTGMTKEQVADL

-228 GRLGITTKEAVLE
+228 GRLGIESKKGILE

-285 ATGSTVNTLGQKSA
+285 ATGSTVNTLGQKSS

-403 FGDLQTEGAGVST
+403 FGDLKTEGAGVST

-441 GTSILEEFE
+441 GTSILAEFNI
-450 VQNGTVQAGLDKAK
+450 QNNTEQAGLDKARK
-464 KHFAEIGIKLGEQLL
+464 RYGELRIKLGEQLL
-479 PLMTRGVHLTSTWL
+479 PIMSEGIHLTSTGM
-493 KILSSMISFMVK
+493 KILSTMISFSIK
-505 YNVEILTVAGSI
+505 YRAEIIAVAGAI
-517 AFYVAMIN
+517 AFYTAMVN
-525 KEIIANKLRVF
+525 KSIIADKLQVL
-536 WEGKVVTAFK
+536 WKTKVVTAFN
-546 ATMAASKKLWATLAA
+546 ATTAAAKKLWASLAA
-561 NPWAALVAVVTSL
+561 NPWIALAAGIAAAGVAIYKFVQRSQEAKKIVGDVNEAATKSYAAEEAKIRELTAIIEDNNISLQLRKEKLEELQSIVPGYHASL
-574 TVIIAR
+574 TEEGVLINNNTEAITEYLKAKEMEIR
-580 YIKRTREAQQATSA
+580 LDAILEKKRELMAKRTEDELKQRKAQDKMDGLNKKGLGYDYWSGVNKRAGNRIAKTDEA
-594 LAEAQSEA
+594 LAELDALY
-602 SKETK
+602 K
-607 TEEERIRRLL
+607 
-617 SIAKEEKRSK
+617 SIA
-627 EERLEAIKKLNE
+627 A
-639 ISPEYFKNL
+639 EY
-648 SLETINTDKAT
+648 TPT
-659 QAVNRYITAMRLK
+659 VNPNPNPN
-672 KQIEKAEAK
+672 
-681 KEEIE
+681 
-686 GKIDGLYDL
+686 
-695 SLEPTKLSFW
+695 PT
-705 DSLKVSLPFGKK
+705 
-717 MGMAGAEVA
+717 
-726 SEKRLELRE
+726 
-735 QVKQLQKE
+735 
-743 NKILEQ
+743 
-749 NIEKWVNEL
+749 
-758 IALQSTNPEKTGGGG
+758 KTGGGG

-779 SDDAIKAAKAELQR
+779 AEDAIKAASKEMQR
-793 QAELQKM
+793 QAELQKL
-800 QQRLLYESGQVNQE
+800 QQRLLYESGQINQE
-814 QYAKALLDIDAE
+814 QYAQKLLDIDAE
-826 MYAAQRDLYA
+826 MYTAQRDLYA
-836 EHSAEWLELENK
+836 QYSEEWLQLENK

-880 EQHAKGVVSDKQY
+880 EQHAQGIVSDRQY
-893 QEELTRIQVK
+893 QEELTKIQVK

-913 KWGQDSRQ
+913 KWGQDARQ

-939 EFLEKATAMRE
+939 EFLEKAAAMRE
-950 EYSKKSIEQ
+950 EYTKKSIEQ

-984 FKKQIEYKYAKEGQG
+984 FKKQIEYKYAKEEQG

-1028 KLLDGKAE
+1028 KLLDGSAE

-1273 ADVLEDGIQSYTVLE
+1273 ADVLEGGIQSYTVLE